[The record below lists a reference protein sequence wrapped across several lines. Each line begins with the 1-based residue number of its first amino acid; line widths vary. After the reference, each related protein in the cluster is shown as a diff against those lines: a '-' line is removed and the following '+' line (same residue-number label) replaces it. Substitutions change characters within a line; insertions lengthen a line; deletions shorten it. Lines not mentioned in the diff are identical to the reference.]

1 MGPVRLVRSGLSEPV
16 GISVRRSVQLSKAA
30 AAGGLRVRRK
40 SPQADSVAD
49 RRRRAAARSTERR
62 RVSASNVGLDQSKS
76 NISGRRR
83 GQRLTGGRLRFQR
96 RRHVEGERATRSL
109 HLGEHGKLLDRPGHD
124 LSLRRAPGGLC
135 IAPRTRRLMN
145 TWHNA
150 ASPKSTPPKSTLRI
164 DRLKS
169 FSDGVLT
176 VVITL
181 MVFGID
187 IPTDHHFT
195 EEGLVSFLQ
204 KIGFQI
210 MLYIISFWLVATY
223 WAQHYVIFQNV
234 RVGDRT
240 LFWLNL
246 LFLLPVTLIPAAT
259 KLKGLYPLDTA
270 SIIVFGILQIICGL
284 CLLGLWLYVS
294 RRPALLVKPVTAE
307 KRKRTLIRF
316 AISPVL
322 MSLLAILVSFWRV
335 RAGTL
340 MFLGIPLFLLMYQAV
355 DAEMSHD
362 DPA

>member
-1 MGPVRLVRSGLSEPV
+1 MSDYHKTTTS
-16 GISVRRSVQLSKAA
+16 
-30 AAGGLRVRRK
+30 
-40 SPQADSVAD
+40 
-49 RRRRAAARSTERR
+49 
-62 RVSASNVGLDQSKS
+62 
-76 NISGRRR
+76 
-83 GQRLTGGRLRFQR
+83 
-96 RRHVEGERATRSL
+96 
-109 HLGEHGKLLDRPGHD
+109 
-124 LSLRRAPGGLC
+124 
-135 IAPRTRRLMN
+135 
-145 TWHNA
+145 
-150 ASPKSTPPKSTLRI
+150 KSTPPKSTLRI

-187 IPTDHHFT
+187 IPTDHHFS

-210 MLYIISFWLVATY
+210 FLYIISFWLVATY

-259 KLKGLYPLDTA
+259 KLKGLYPLDPA
-270 SIIVFGILQIICGL
+270 SIVVFGALQIVCGL

-294 RRPALLVKPVTAE
+294 QQPTLLMKPISAE

-322 MSLLAILVSFWRV
+322 LSLLAIFVSRWHV
-335 RAGTL
+335 RAGTM
-340 MFLGIPLFLLMYQAV
+340 MFLGIPLFLLIYQAV
-355 DAEMSHD
+355 DSELSHD